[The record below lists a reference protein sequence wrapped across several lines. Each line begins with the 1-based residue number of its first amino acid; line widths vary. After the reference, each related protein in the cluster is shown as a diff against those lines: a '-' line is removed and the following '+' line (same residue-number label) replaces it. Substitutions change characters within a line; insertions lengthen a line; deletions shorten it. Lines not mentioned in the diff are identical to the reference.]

1 MYTNQKTTFETWTV
15 HIMALSQVTQENI
28 NEAEG
33 MIRNALHHASRNERP
48 YIIKELSNILWSLH
62 QLESSDKVLDMV
74 QDIKLEE

>member
-1 MYTNQKTTFETWTV
+1 
-15 HIMALSQVTQENI
+15 MALSQVTQENI

-48 YIIKELSNILWSLH
+48 YNIKELSQILWSLH

-74 QDIKLEE
+74 QDLDLQDNIKKDPF

>member
-1 MYTNQKTTFETWTV
+1 
-15 HIMALSQVTQENI
+15 MALSQVTQENI

-48 YIIKELSNILWSLH
+48 YIIKELSQILWSLH

>member
-1 MYTNQKTTFETWTV
+1 
-15 HIMALSQVTQENI
+15 MALSQVTQENI

-48 YIIKELSNILWSLH
+48 YIIKELSQILWSLH

-74 QDIKLEE
+74 QDLDLQYNIKKDPF

>member
-1 MYTNQKTTFETWTV
+1 
-15 HIMALSQVTQENI
+15 MALSQVTQENI

-48 YIIKELSNILWSLH
+48 YIIKELSQILWSLH

-74 QDIKLEE
+74 QDLDLQDSTKKDPF

>member
-1 MYTNQKTTFETWTV
+1 
-15 HIMALSQVTQENI
+15 MALSQVTQENI

-74 QDIKLEE
+74 QDLDLQDNIKKDPF

>member
-1 MYTNQKTTFETWTV
+1 
-15 HIMALSQVTQENI
+15 MALSQVTQENI

-33 MIRNALHHASRNERP
+33 IIRNALHHASRNERP

-74 QDIKLEE
+74 QDIKIEE